1 MTDDAFHTNL
11 KRWHVCQKGIGS
23 CDNDRGARVQTFLS
37 QIMSFK
43 DTGKQSMSFLQKY
56 KRAFARLHPRP
67 VHPIACRTLDR
78 LEGGMSA
85 INDQI
90 RPGCE
95 TPSLTE
101 EEDGRSSEFIG
112 CRKASEHGPPEP
124 FFLQVGTGSEEVVS
138 HGCSNITRGEG
149 LQ

>member
-23 CDNDRGARVQTFLS
+23 CDNDRDARVQMFLS

-43 DTGKQSMSFLQKY
+43 DTGKRKMSSYSSTRVSLPVH
-56 KRAFARLHPRP
+56 RNP

-101 EEDGRSSEFIG
+101 EEDGRSSEFVG
-112 CRKASEHGPPEP
+112 CGKAAEHGPPEP
-124 FFLQVGTGSEEVVS
+124 LFLQVGTSGEEVVS